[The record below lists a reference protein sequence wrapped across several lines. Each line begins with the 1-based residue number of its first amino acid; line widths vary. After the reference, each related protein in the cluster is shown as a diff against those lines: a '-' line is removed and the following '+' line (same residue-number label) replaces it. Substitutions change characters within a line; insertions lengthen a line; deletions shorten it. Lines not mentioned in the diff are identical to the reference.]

1 MNTTKELITT
11 TLFKTS
17 APPRKRRSAFTR
29 ADWLVPTGLIVLTAI
44 PSLAGTIRLVGLAGG
59 AEITPDNARF
69 FAVPLPVVIHIL
81 GALPFCILGAFQFA
95 PGFRRRWPRWHR
107 LAGRLWVLCG
117 LTAGLSGLWMTQFY
131 PLLQTGLLYSFRML
145 FGSAMVLS
153 LVLGLVAILRRD
165 IAKHRAWM
173 MRGYAIGQGA
183 GTQALTSLIWV
194 LIFSTPNQ
202 QTHEWL
208 MGASWV
214 INLVVAEWIIRRK
227 RAKGRHSD
235 GLVSNTT
242 PNTTLVALCSCPG

>member
-1 MNTTKELITT
+1 MNTTNELIAT
-11 TLFKTS
+11 TLSKTS

-44 PSLAGTIRLVGLAGG
+44 PSLAGAMRLVGLAEGTG
-59 AEITPDNARF
+59 ITPDDAHF
-69 FAVPLPVVIHIL
+69 YAMPLPVVLHIL
-81 GALPFCILGAFQFA
+81 SALPFCILGAFQFA

-145 FGSAMVLS
+145 SGSAMVLS
-153 LVLGLVAILRRD
+153 LVLGLVAILRRR

-173 MRGYAIGQGA
+173 MRGYAIAQGA
-183 GTQALTSLIWV
+183 GTQALTGLIWV

-227 RAKGRHSD
+227 RAKGRHRERPR
-235 GLVSNTT
+235 VS
-242 PNTTLVALCSCPG
+242 ALGRPQYEQHAS

>member
-1 MNTTKELITT
+1 MNKQIELITPNQSRASVPT
-11 TLFKTS
+11 
-17 APPRKRRSAFTR
+17 RKRTPASSR
-29 ADWLVPTGLIVLTAI
+29 ADWLVPAALIALTAI
-44 PSLAGTIRLVGLAGG
+44 PSLAGTVRLAGLAEGTG
-59 AEITPDNARF
+59 ITPDDAHF
-69 FAVPLPVVIHIL
+69 YAMPLPVVLHIL

-95 PGFRRRWPRWHR
+95 PGFRRHRPGWHR
-107 LAGRLWVLCG
+107 LAGRLLVLCG
-117 LTAGLSGLWMTQFY
+117 LAAGLSGLWMTQFY

-153 LVLGLVAILRRD
+153 IALGLVAILRRD
-165 IAKHRAWM
+165 IARHRAWM

-183 GTQALTSLIWV
+183 GTQALTGLLWV

-227 RAKGRHSD
+227 SSKGRIMQKWVHKAR
-235 GLVSNTT
+235 
-242 PNTTLVALCSCPG
+242 PQQAIY

>member
-1 MNTTKELITT
+1 MNTTNELITT
-11 TLFKTS
+11 TLSKTS

-44 PSLAGTIRLVGLAGG
+44 PSLAGAIRLVGLAKGTG
-59 AEITPDNARF
+59 ITPDDAHF
-69 FAVPLPVVIHIL
+69 YAMPLPVVLHIL

-107 LAGRLWVLCG
+107 LAGRLLVLCG

-183 GTQALTSLIWV
+183 GTQALTGLIWV
-194 LIFSTPNQ
+194 LIFGTLGEPYKG
-202 QTHEWL
+202 WL
-208 MGASWV
+208 MGTSWV

-227 RAKGRHSD
+227 RAKGRHKERPR
-235 GLVSNTT
+235 VS
-242 PNTTLVALCSCPG
+242 ALGRPQYEQHAS